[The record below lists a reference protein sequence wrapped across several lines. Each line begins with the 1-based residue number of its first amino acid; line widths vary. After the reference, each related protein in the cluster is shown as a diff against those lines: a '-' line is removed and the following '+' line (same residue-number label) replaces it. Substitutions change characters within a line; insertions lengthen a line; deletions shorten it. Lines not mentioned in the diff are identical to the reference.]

1 VYAHKPFRI
10 TPGVFFSVRPKWSSG
25 GISGVSVL
33 AADTPKLSSLDLQ
46 TLAFVAVCL
55 GVMLGVMLIFAWVQ
69 QRNVRAL
76 AWWGSA
82 YLLGASSIAIWCA
95 PAPLF
100 DIPSEWAQTLTF
112 LACGM
117 IWNGVRLFHGRR
129 LLPTAAFSG
138 AIIWLGLCQLPDF
151 AAASNH
157 RVTLSVAIVAMYT
170 FCIAFELN
178 RERRKSLYS
187 RTAAILVP
195 FLHGA
200 IFASPL
206 AMQAFLP
213 SVYAASW
220 LTVFTVETMLYAVG
234 AAFIVLLMVKD
245 NDVDLYR
252 SAAST
257 DPLTGLLNRRAFLE
271 GALSLCARQANRG
284 QAVTLLMLD
293 LDHFKSIN
301 DRFGHATGDEVLR
314 VFAGVAR
321 SNMRGGDLVG
331 RLGGEEFA
339 VIVPE
344 PIEFA
349 ERIAERLRAAF
360 AAAGVTIDGHVIGAT
375 CSIGAASSAEAVAD
389 ISALIARADAALY
402 RAKRDGR
409 NRVHVAGQDGQATHD
424 TPPAVVLSETRRSQ
438 ATKAPRLASGKPQA
452 RRVKSVAQAAAQA
465 AAGRSATSRLPSA
478 R

>member
-1 VYAHKPFRI
+1 MFGGFVFAAA
-10 TPGVFFSVRPKWSSG
+10 TP
-25 GISGVSVL
+25 
-33 AADTPKLSSLDLQ
+33 TLSPLDIP
-46 TLAFVAVCL
+46 TLAFVAVCIGALL
-55 GVMLGVMLIFAWVQ
+55 GLMLIFAWLQ

-82 YLLGASSIAIWCA
+82 YLIGASSIAFWCA
-95 PAPLF
+95 PTPLYEV
-100 DIPSEWAQTLTF
+100 PSEWSQTLTF

-129 LLPTAAFSG
+129 VLPTAAFSG
-138 AIIWLGLCQLPDF
+138 AIIWLGLCQLPTF
-151 AAASNH
+151 AQGSNQ
-157 RVTLSVAIVAMYT
+157 RIALGVFVVAMYT
-170 FCIAFELN
+170 FFIAFELQ

-195 FLHGA
+195 FLHAA
-200 IFASPL
+200 IFLLPL
-206 AMQAFLP
+206 GMQAFLP
-213 SVYAASW
+213 AIYAASW
-220 LTVFTVETMLYAVG
+220 LTVFTLETMLYAVG
-234 AAFIVLLMVKD
+234 TAFIILLMVKD

-284 QAVTLLMLD
+284 LPVSLLMLD

-314 VFAGVAR
+314 VFANVAR

-344 PIEFA
+344 PMQFA
-349 ERIAERLRAAF
+349 SRIAERLRAAF
-360 AAAGVTIDGHVIGAT
+360 EAAGVTIDNHVLGAT
-375 CSIGAASSAEAVAD
+375 CSIGAAELIEAVTD
-389 ISALIARADAALY
+389 ISGLIARADAALY

-409 NRVHVAGQDGQATHD
+409 NRVQVAEEDGLPMQGTNSL
-424 TPPAVVLSETRRSQ
+424 AVSLSATRR
-438 ATKAPRLASGKPQA
+438 
-452 RRVKSVAQAAAQA
+452 AQAAKTPRIPNGKSAAKRAKSVVQA
-465 AAGRSATSRLPSA
+465 AGGRNATSRLPSA